1 MMKIA
6 RCVLYGLL
14 LMWIS
19 ACHGGNTVTTNLVGY
34 NHTDKDVGHF
44 TVDGNEG
51 GFLQAHRGG
60 GGFTCC
66 ISVPDPWRPG
76 LKVKVGWTDD
86 YDENYQERVVEIP
99 KYDAKRTGQFSVH
112 FLRNGEIKVFVP
124 LGGLGGPDYPLKGP
138 EAGLYAGEDP
148 AEVWKNGRKGDQK

>member
-1 MMKIA
+1 MKIA

-19 ACHGGNTVTTNLVGY
+19 ACHGGNTVSTTLVGY

-60 GGFTCC
+60 GKFVCC

-76 LKVKVGWTDD
+76 VKVKVGWTDD

-148 AEVWKNGRKGDQK
+148 VEVWKHGRKGDQK

>member
-19 ACHGGNTVTTNLVGY
+19 ACHGGNTVSTTLVGY

-51 GFLQAHRGG
+51 GFAGASWRGNSFAASVSPIHGGQA
-60 GGFTCC
+60 
-66 ISVPDPWRPG
+66 
-76 LKVKVGWTDD
+76 
-86 YDENYQERVVEIP
+86 
-99 KYDAKRTGQFSVH
+99 
-112 FLRNGEIKVFVP
+112 
-124 LGGLGGPDYPLKGP
+124 
-138 EAGLYAGEDP
+138 
-148 AEVWKNGRKGDQK
+148 